1 MQNTILIHA
10 PGRRQGR
17 GALVLAYT
25 TLFALLM
32 GIWAAIFALNGQ
44 SFIQYGDTLKQHY
57 PFLVYYGRWLRQAA
71 RCVLTGAA
79 VPTWDFSIGYGADI
93 ITTLSYYG
101 LGDPLDLLA
110 AFVPGRW
117 TEQLLEGLIV
127 LRLYLAGLAFM
138 AFSRRHGNSR
148 FGTLLG
154 ALAYV
159 FSAWPIQ
166 AGLIEPVFL
175 VPMYCFPLM
184 LLGADDLFEGRSPVL
199 YIAAIALT
207 ALSNFLFFY
216 MAVMLLVLYA
226 IAVYSKRYGAKNLRT
241 LPPLLA
247 KFIGFALV
255 GIAISAVTL
264 LPTAQELFGSAR
276 FGLTRETAPYPFYR
290 FFELLANMTTGM
302 GYDAYST
309 YAGVTSAAFLGVL
322 VLFAK
327 PRQNT
332 VLKCAWLGLLALLLV
347 LVGHAFRLLRWEQ
360 FIRIYERPPR
370 GQMLRGMAGGYALN
384 FVLPFHLGDAFRAVY
399 TGRRMKSGIGFAL
412 ATVIMDRFLDVWFV
426 AFGFIA
432 FRLLGL
438 GGAPV
443 DGAARYYLVFSLL
456 LVLGLVLVVALRDF
470 LKKICLA
477 FCGLFNDT
485 LKLDGMMFFWSL
497 INTFKDL
504 GRVKIGRLVVNT
516 LLMWAAYLGSY
527 TALAAAL
534 TVAGEP
540 MQLVDVFGLLFGRNA
555 ADFAALLPGGALGTA
570 APAARWLLLA
580 WFVLPLLAMW
590 AATLL
595 PEGVRGAMNQAT
607 QAAPA
612 GESYL
617 NLLPQADEHDRAVFL
632 SRYFGLE
639 NKDYVKRFLQMNRGI
654 TILEDYSA
662 GSNAT
667 TMLCMDTQS
676 TFYRKYAFGKDGAK
690 LAEQLDWLRAQ
701 QDRLPLCDILRSEEA
716 DGCCWYDMV
725 YNPQAVGMF
734 RYLHSN
740 PVEKSRAILR
750 AVLATLEDKLYK
762 PTAVPAD
769 AEKIEKYIE
778 TKVDGNLKKLHEDRM
793 LRELMSYDT
802 LRINGVE
809 YKNLPALD
817 WMFDHDRLRNLFA
830 KDPVGTIHGDLT
842 IENIICRTD
851 NDSWYLIDP
860 NTGNLHESPFLD
872 YGKLLQSLHGSYEF
886 MMKTPRVAV
895 QDNRI
900 DFQLTRS
907 AAYDALLAAV
917 MEDLSARYPREQVES
932 ILMHEVIHWLRLMPY
947 KLNKDR
953 KRAAMFYAGLVMVAN
968 DVADF
973 SEHKKETL
981 C

>member
-1 MQNTILIHA
+1 ML
-10 PGRRQGR
+10 
-17 GALVLAYT
+17 AL
-25 TLFALLM
+25 
-32 GIWAAIFALNGQ
+32 
-44 SFIQYGDTLKQHY
+44 
-57 PFLVYYGRWLRQAA
+57 FL
-71 RCVLTGAA
+71 
-79 VPTWDFSIGYGADI
+79 
-93 ITTLSYYG
+93 
-101 LGDPLDLLA
+101 
-110 AFVPGRW
+110 
-117 TEQLLEGLIV
+117 
-127 LRLYLAGLAFM
+127 
-138 AFSRRHGNSR
+138 
-148 FGTLLG
+148 
-154 ALAYV
+154 
-159 FSAWPIQ
+159 
-166 AGLIEPVFL
+166 
-175 VPMYCFPLM
+175 
-184 LLGADDLFEGRSPVL
+184 
-199 YIAAIALT
+199 
-207 ALSNFLFFY
+207 
-216 MAVMLLVLYA
+216 
-226 IAVYSKRYGAKNLRT
+226 
-241 LPPLLA
+241 
-247 KFIGFALV
+247 
-255 GIAISAVTL
+255 
-264 LPTAQELFGSAR
+264 
-276 FGLTRETAPYPFYR
+276 
-290 FFELLANMTTGM
+290 
-302 GYDAYST
+302 
-309 YAGVTSAAFLGVL
+309 
-322 VLFAK
+322 
-327 PRQNT
+327 
-332 VLKCAWLGLLALLLV
+332 LLALLLV

-456 LVLGLVLVVALRDF
+456 LVLGLVLVVVLRDF

-516 LLMWAAYLGSY
+516 LL
-527 TALAAAL
+527 
-534 TVAGEP
+534 
-540 MQLVDVFGLLFGRNA
+540 
-555 ADFAALLPGGALGTA
+555 
-570 APAARWLLLA
+570 
-580 WFVLPLLAMW
+580 MW

>member
-1 MQNTILIHA
+1 ML
-10 PGRRQGR
+10 
-17 GALVLAYT
+17 AL
-25 TLFALLM
+25 
-32 GIWAAIFALNGQ
+32 
-44 SFIQYGDTLKQHY
+44 
-57 PFLVYYGRWLRQAA
+57 FL
-71 RCVLTGAA
+71 
-79 VPTWDFSIGYGADI
+79 
-93 ITTLSYYG
+93 
-101 LGDPLDLLA
+101 
-110 AFVPGRW
+110 
-117 TEQLLEGLIV
+117 
-127 LRLYLAGLAFM
+127 
-138 AFSRRHGNSR
+138 
-148 FGTLLG
+148 
-154 ALAYV
+154 
-159 FSAWPIQ
+159 
-166 AGLIEPVFL
+166 
-175 VPMYCFPLM
+175 
-184 LLGADDLFEGRSPVL
+184 
-199 YIAAIALT
+199 
-207 ALSNFLFFY
+207 
-216 MAVMLLVLYA
+216 
-226 IAVYSKRYGAKNLRT
+226 
-241 LPPLLA
+241 
-247 KFIGFALV
+247 
-255 GIAISAVTL
+255 
-264 LPTAQELFGSAR
+264 
-276 FGLTRETAPYPFYR
+276 
-290 FFELLANMTTGM
+290 
-302 GYDAYST
+302 
-309 YAGVTSAAFLGVL
+309 
-322 VLFAK
+322 
-327 PRQNT
+327 
-332 VLKCAWLGLLALLLV
+332 LLALLLV

-690 LAEQLDWLRAQ
+690 LAEQLDWLRAR

-725 YNPQAVGMF
+725 YSPQAVGI
-734 RYLHSN
+734 RLLGQQLGT
-740 PVEKSRAILR
+740 AQQDL
-750 AVLATLEDKLYK
+750 AVLIGLE
-762 PTAVPAD
+762 AV
-769 AEKIEKYIE
+769 
-778 TKVDGNLKKLHEDRM
+778 L
-793 LRELMSYDT
+793 
-802 LRINGVE
+802 GV
-809 YKNLPALD
+809 
-817 WMFDHDRLRNLFA
+817 
-830 KDPVGTIHGDLT
+830 
-842 IENIICRTD
+842 
-851 NDSWYLIDP
+851 
-860 NTGNLHESPFLD
+860 
-872 YGKLLQSLHGSYEF
+872 
-886 MMKTPRVAV
+886 
-895 QDNRI
+895 
-900 DFQLTRS
+900 
-907 AAYDALLAAV
+907 LAAV
-917 MEDLSARYPREQVES
+917 LLAEKAG
-932 ILMHEVIHWLRLMPY
+932 
-947 KLNKDR
+947 KTT
-953 KRAAMFYAGLVMVAN
+953 GLVVEQGAGVAQLVTDRGLQRGAQHLGLRAGQRAVIAADRQRYAHHHAGGDQQQDRQRAQQLHHGQAGFLLLFHGQVPPVPAMRGGRSIAVVGVVAVAVLCGVFLHGDGEGAGAASGGHGEAGRLRGAVVAHRHVRVPHLGVDAGGRHDRCGQKGHHQYHDQQGYQCLYQCFTPAGAQLFHEPASFRWMVPPS
-968 DVADF
+968 VHEMV
-973 SEHKKETL
+973 STVVVIL
-981 C
+981 

>member
-25 TLFALLM
+25 ALFALLM

-216 MAVMLLVLYA
+216 MAAVLLVLYA

-690 LAEQLDWLRAQ
+690 LAEQLDWLCAQ